1 MAAALGAGLGLSA
14 CGAQSGPPSPNPG
27 ASTGT
32 TGVLTS
38 TTATYTYTV
47 VGTTPSGQT
56 ETETDAYV
64 STSPAGPDGVA
75 LEPGPLLP
83 AASSTLTGQTIDG
96 VGCSRLPQLA
106 YQAYAHLQIDR
117 RGRPQALPG
126 GIGLVTPVPQVTG
139 TVTTFS
145 ANLCSYWIHTHAA
158 NGLIDV
164 DTPAPETFTLGDLFD
179 IWGQPLSARRVADLH
194 GAVTAIVNG
203 HRWHGSPRTI
213 PLREHESIE
222 LAVGRPV
229 PRFHA
234 VDWAATQL

>member
-1 MAAALGAGLGLSA
+1 MLSA
-14 CGAQSGPPSPNPG
+14 CGAQSGPSSVATGPPSAATAG
-27 ASTGT
+27 
-32 TGVLTS
+32 LTS
-38 TTATYTYTV
+38 TTTTYTYTV

-64 STSPAGPDGVA
+64 STTPAGPNGVA

-83 AASSTLTGQTIDG
+83 AASPSLTGQTIDG
-96 VGCSRLPQLA
+96 IGCSRLTQLA

-126 GIGLVTPVPQVTG
+126 GIGLVTPVPSATG
-139 TVTTFS
+139 TVTTYS
-145 ANLCSYWIHTHAA
+145 ADLCSYWIHTRAA
-158 NGLIDV
+158 NGLIEV
-164 DTPAPETFTLGDLFD
+164 DSPAPETFTLGDLFD
-179 IWGQPLSARRVADLH
+179 IWGQPLGVRRVAGDR
-194 GAVTAIVNG
+194 GRVTAIVNG
-203 HRWHGSPRTI
+203 RRWHGSPRAI

-222 LAVGRPV
+222 LAVGRPI